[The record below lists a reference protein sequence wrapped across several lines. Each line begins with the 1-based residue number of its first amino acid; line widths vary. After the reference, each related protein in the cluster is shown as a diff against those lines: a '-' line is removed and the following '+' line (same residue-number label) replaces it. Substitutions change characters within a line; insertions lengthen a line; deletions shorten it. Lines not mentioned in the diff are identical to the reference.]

1 MKYAYFP
8 GCSLESTGREF
19 GESTH
24 LVAEALGLELEEIP
38 DWNCCGATSGHALDH
53 ILSIA
58 LPARS
63 LGIAESMGLDVVA
76 PCAACYNRMRSAEVE
91 LKGNT
96 RLRDEINASLE
107 KPFTGRVTV
116 HNALE
121 VFTTPDAL
129 ESLARSVRNPLSGLK
144 PACYYGCLLIRP
156 PKVLG
161 FDDPEDPKTLDEAM
175 RVVGAEPVEWFFKN
189 ECCGASF
196 GLSKSEIVVKLAGDI
211 ISNAK
216 KHGANCIVT
225 ACPLCMTN
233 LEMRQAAAGRQRG
246 EDLTMPVF
254 YFTELLGL
262 AMQVPGVKRCF
273 ASHLV
278 DVNPALDLIGGEAVG
293 FQPSAVSKQ

>member
-8 GCSLESTGREF
+8 GCSLESTGKEF
-19 GESTH
+19 GESTR
-24 LVAEALGLELEEIP
+24 LLAEALGVELVEIP

-53 ILSIA
+53 TLSVA
-58 LPARS
+58 LPARN
-63 LGIAESMGLDVVA
+63 LGIAEKMGLDVMA

-91 LKGNT
+91 LRENAE
-96 RLRDEINASLE
+96 LREEINSNLE
-107 KPFTGRVTV
+107 NPVLGKSTV
-116 HNALE
+116 RSALE
-121 VFTTPDAL
+121 VLTSPEMLSRIT
-129 ESLARSVRNPLSGLK
+129 EQVRKNLVGLR

-161 FDDPEDPKTLDEAM
+161 FDDPEDPKSLDEAM
-175 RVVGAEPVEWFFKN
+175 KAIGAEPVEWYFKN

-196 GLSKSEIVVKLAGDI
+196 GIAKSEIVVKLVGDI

-216 KHGANCIVT
+216 KHEANCIVT

-233 LEMRQAAAGRQRG
+233 LEMRQAEAGKQRH
-246 EDLTMPVF
+246 ENLTMPVF

-262 AMQVPGVKRCF
+262 ALEVPGVRKCF

-278 DVNPALDLIGGEAVG
+278 DVNPVLDLIDRNLM
-293 FQPSAVSKQ
+293 SAART

>member
-24 LVAEALGLELEEIP
+24 LVAEALGVELVEIA

-53 ILSIA
+53 TLSIA
-58 LPARS
+58 LPARN
-63 LGIAESMGLDVVA
+63 LGIAETMGLDVVA
-76 PCAACYNRMRSAEVE
+76 PCAACYNRMRSAEVAMRE
-91 LKGNT
+91 DPK
-96 RLRDEINASLE
+96 LRAKINAKLE
-107 KPFTGRVTV
+107 KPFSGGVTV
-116 HNALE
+116 KSAME
-121 VFTTPDAL
+121 VLTAP
-129 ESLARSVRNPLSGLK
+129 EMLAQISERATKKLTGLK

-161 FDDPEDPKTLDEAM
+161 FDDAEAPRSLDEAM
-175 RVVGAEPVEWFFKN
+175 ISVGAESVDWYFKN

-196 GLSKSEIVVKLAGDI
+196 GIAKSEIVVKLTGDI
-211 ISNAK
+211 IHNAK
-216 KHGANCIVT
+216 SQGANCIVT

-233 LEMRQAAAGRQRG
+233 LEMRQSEAGKRRG
-246 EDLTMPVF
+246 EDLTMPIF

-262 AMQVPGVKRCF
+262 AMEIPGVKKCF

-278 DVNPALDLIGGEAVG
+278 DVNSALDAIGREPVAAGAE
-293 FQPSAVSKQ
+293 S

>member
-8 GCSLESTGREF
+8 GCSLESTGKEF

-24 LVAEALGLELEEIP
+24 LVAEELGIELIEIP
-38 DWNCCGATSGHALDH
+38 DWNCCGATSAHSLDH
-53 ILSIA
+53 KLSLS
-58 LPARS
+58 LPARN
-63 LGIAESMGLDVVA
+63 LGIAESMELDVVA

-91 LKGNT
+91 LKKNAA
-96 RLRDEINASLE
+96 LMDEINAGLE
-107 KPFTGRVTV
+107 KPFTGNITV
-116 HNALE
+116 KSALE
-121 VFTTPDAL
+121 VFTSSDVL
-129 ESLARSVRNPLSGLK
+129 ELVAEKTSHKLTGLK
-144 PACYYGCLLIRP
+144 PACYYGCLLVRP

-161 FDDPEDPKTLDEAM
+161 FDDPENPKSMDTAM
-175 RVVGAEPVEWFFKN
+175 EMVGAEPVEWYFKN

-196 GLSKSEIVVKLAGDI
+196 GIAKSDIVVKLTGNI

-233 LEMRQAAAGRQRG
+233 LEMRQAAAGKLRG
-246 EDLTMPVF
+246 EDLTMPIF

-262 AMQVPGVKRCF
+262 AMETRGVKKCF

-278 DVNPALDLIGGEAVG
+278 DVNSALDAIGRGPAILAE
-293 FQPSAVSKQ
+293 S